1 MAKIPKNLSDKSMV
15 GNYSEQITFENDIF
29 AEEKAVAKPLKAE
42 KKASP
47 AYVCEF
53 FTPELQEKVGKALL
67 ELKVE
72 LYKQGV
78 VDFDIKVARQ
88 DKQVILTAAPRKVQN
103 KNAK

>member
-1 MAKIPKNLSDKSMV
+1 MM
-15 GNYSEQITFENDIF
+15 GNYTEQITFENDIF
-29 AEEKAVAKPLKAE
+29 AEEKIATRPVKSE
-42 KKASP
+42 KKASA
-47 AYVCEF
+47 AYVSEF

-72 LYKQGV
+72 LYKQGI

-88 DKQVILTAAPRKVQN
+88 DKQVILTAVPGKAYM